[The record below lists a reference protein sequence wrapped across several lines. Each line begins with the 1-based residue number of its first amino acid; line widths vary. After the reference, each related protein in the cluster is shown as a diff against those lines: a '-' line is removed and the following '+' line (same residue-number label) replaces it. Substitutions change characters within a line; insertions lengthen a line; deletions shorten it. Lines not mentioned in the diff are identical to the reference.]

1 MEEEKRVPKETSRRR
16 EGVQAVKRAITILK
30 TLGEEEMELGVSELA
45 RRSGLQKSTVHR
57 LLQTLQREGLVEQN
71 PETGKYRLGLEI
83 LRLAGTV
90 LRELEDLQ
98 QVARPFLRALAE
110 ECGETV
116 NLTILA
122 GDGVINVDR
131 IPSPHRVRNIGWI
144 GRKMPLHC
152 VSAGKVFLAYMPEE
166 EVERFLNS
174 KLPQLTKYTIT
185 DPAKLREELQR
196 VRELGY
202 GVGLEELEEGLNAV
216 AAPIRDYRGKV
227 VAAISVSGPSFRL
240 TREKIPE
247 VAELTKRAADEV
259 SRHLGYVPEQERS
272 LFPITE

>member
-174 KLPQLTKYTIT
+174 KLPRLTKYTIT

>member
-1 MEEEKRVPKETSRRR
+1 MEEEKRVLKETSRRR